1 MKLPAWGL
9 EVKLENG
16 DGVRHYPPLM
26 KICVLLPGKIKPK
39 VLAAAQEEY
48 AKRLKAFGVEVVEYK
63 AEKVSSR
70 TPEQTKQA
78 EAERIFKLLKE
89 GDYLVACDER
99 GQKIQTREMAELVK
113 AARQGGFP
121 MAGKRRMVV
130 VIGGALGLAGSVRER
145 ADAVWSLSSLV
156 MAGGVARIVLLEAL
170 YRAMTVVEGH
180 PYHNE

>member
-1 MKLPAWGL
+1 
-9 EVKLENG
+9 
-16 DGVRHYPPLM
+16 M
-26 KICVLLPGKIKPK
+26 KICVLLPGRIKPK
-39 VLAAAQEEY
+39 ALAAAQEEY
-48 AKRLKAFGVEVVEYK
+48 IQRLKPFGAEVLEYK
-63 AEKVSSR
+63 DEKVSSR

-99 GQKIQTREMAELVK
+99 GAPIQTLEMADLIR
-113 AARQGGFP
+113 ASRQGGRP

-130 VIGGALGLAGSVRER
+130 VVGGALGLAEAVRQR

-156 MAGGVARIVLLEAL
+156 MAGGVARIVLLEGL
-170 YRAMTVVEGH
+170 YRALTVVENH

>member
-1 MKLPAWGL
+1 MPAWGR
-9 EVKLENG
+9 EVKLENHA
-16 DGVRHYPPLM
+16 GVRHYPPLM

-39 VLAAAQEEY
+39 VLSAAQEEY
-48 AKRLKAFGVEVVEYK
+48 AKRLKAFGVEIAEYK
-63 AEKVSSR
+63 DEKVSSR

-99 GQKIQTREMAELVK
+99 GEKIQTLEMAELLR
-113 AARQGGFP
+113 ASRQGAAP
-121 MAGKRRMVV
+121 VAGKRRMVIV
-130 VIGGALGLAGSVRER
+130 VGGALGLAETIRQR

-156 MAGGVARIVLLEAL
+156 MAGGVARIVLLEGI
-170 YRAMTVVEGH
+170 YRAFTVVDNH